1 MRELGASMGAAT
13 ARMRAAT
20 ATAVE
25 EREVGSM
32 VVATVAGRAVELM
45 AATKEAGVVSPAG
58 VLMEEAAMEEAAMG
72 AAVSAP
78 P

>member
-1 MRELGASMGAAT
+1 MRELEAT
-13 ARMRAAT
+13 VT
-20 ATAVE
+20 
-25 EREVGSM
+25 EREVGLM

-58 VLMEEAAMEEAAMG
+58 VLMEEAAMG

>member
-1 MRELGASMGAAT
+1 MRELKSSMGA
-13 ARMRAAT
+13 

-32 VVATVAGRAVELM
+32 VVATAVGRAVELM
-45 AATKEAGVVSPAG
+45 AAMKEAGVVSPAG
-58 VLMEEAAMEEAAMG
+58 VLMEEAAMEEAVMG